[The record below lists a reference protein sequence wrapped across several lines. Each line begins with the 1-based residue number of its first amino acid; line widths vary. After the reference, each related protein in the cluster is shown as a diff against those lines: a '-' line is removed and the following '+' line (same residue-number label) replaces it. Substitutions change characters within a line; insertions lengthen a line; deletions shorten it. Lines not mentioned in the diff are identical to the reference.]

1 MIDERKLKRELK
13 GLVDNAPEGSFEKTI
28 YRVFLEYINRQPLVT
43 LAQMKFELR
52 MRAYVAAVR
61 QLRFRGV

>member
-1 MIDERKLKRELK
+1 MIDERKLKRELN

-52 MRAYVAAVR
+52 MRAYVAAV
-61 QLRFRGV
+61 QQ